1 MKKPSIKDVAL
12 LAGVSAATVSN
23 VYSGRKPVNED
34 LKNRVRAAAEQLG
47 YQANRAA
54 SQLRSQRN
62 NVVAVLVPN
71 LTDTFF
77 AKIISNLENLAFSQ
91 GYDVIVASSHD
102 RVEVEESR
110 IKALLRWQ
118 PAGMIAIPCSGEL
131 PEAISALKDSSPVV
145 MVDRVSVEA
154 CPFDTVTIDNYQ
166 SGVDAGQF
174 LAEQGHRKVL
184 IAASNLDHPPIS
196 NRAQGCFDTLKKLE
210 GNCEILALGSDLDDG
225 AKIVGEWLDNNEH
238 PTAIFG
244 LTNVTTLSVLTA
256 MADRG
261 IRVCD
266 QISVL
271 AHDDYAWMS
280 ARSTSLTVMQQ
291 PVDDIAKTAWD
302 RLIARIENDGV
313 NHAPQNSVLKAHLVK
328 RKSVKKL
335 KGGI

>member
-1 MKKPSIKDVAL
+1 MKKPSIKDVAQH
-12 LAGVSAATVSN
+12 AGVSTATVSN
-23 VYSGRKPVNED
+23 VFSGRKPVNDD
-34 LKNRVRAAAEQLG
+34 LKDRVRAAAEQLG

-62 NVVAVLVPN
+62 HVVAVLVPN

-102 RVEVEESR
+102 RLDVEESR

-131 PEAISALKDSSPVV
+131 PASIAALKETSPVV
-145 MVDRVSVEA
+145 MVDRVSVEG

-174 LAEQGHRKVL
+174 LADQGHQKVL
-184 IAASNLDHPPIS
+184 IAASNLDHPPIQ
-196 NRAQGCFDTLKKLE
+196 NRAQGCFDTVQKL
-210 GNCEILALGSDLDDG
+210 GGHCEILALGSDLDEG
-225 AKIVGEWLDNNEH
+225 AKVVGEWLDNNEP

-266 QISVL
+266 HISVV

-280 ARSTSLTVMQQ
+280 ARSASLTVMQQ
-291 PVDDIAKTAWD
+291 PVDDIAKTAWQ
-302 RLIARIENDGV
+302 RLIDRIESDGV
-313 NHAPQNSVLKAHLVK
+313 NHAPQSSVLEAHLVK
-328 RKSVKKL
+328 RKSVKNL
-335 KGGI
+335 KGGM